1 VLEGADTTALC
12 PIRKMDVTI
21 GSQSCG

>member
-12 PIRKMDVTI
+12 PIRKMNITI